1 MMQAAREFMTALK
14 DQPALLVLSISNFAL
29 LVFIFYA
36 LSGAAAAR
44 TEILQLITRCV
55 GTT

>member
-1 MMQAAREFMTALK
+1 MMEAAKEFVTALR

-36 LSGAAAAR
+36 LHGAGQFR
-44 TEILQLITRCV
+44 GQMLELIAKCGAT
-55 GTT
+55 